1 MRNKK
6 ITGLCLTGLFSA
18 LLFFRLP
25 AYALE
30 YGPGCQDLNSCG
42 TPSNNPAYNTGWN
55 GAVGPGY
62 EGSNPS
68 GSRDENIFSGGPNS
82 DRAKKYLEEEK
93 DAVHVFDTY
102 FGGRWEQTAEG
113 SWKLLK
119 DDGHPVSSQWAY
131 VDGQTYLLDMYGIM
145 QTGFKKVNDKWY
157 YFNSVGAMKTGWL
170 LKNGKYYFMNADGSM
185 AYGWVNSQ
193 GSWYYLDQNTGV
205 MVTNSYTPDGRYV
218 NAEGVLV

>member
-18 LLFFRLP
+18 LLLFRLP

-42 TPSNNPAYNTGWN
+42 TPSNNPAYNTGWS
-55 GAVGPGY
+55 GGVGPGY

-82 DRAKKYLEEEK
+82 DQAKKYLEEEK
-93 DAVHVFDTY
+93 DAVYVFDTY

-119 DDGHPVSSQWAY
+119 DNGHPVSSQWAY

>member
-6 ITGLCLTGLFSA
+6 LTGLCLTGLFSA

-30 YGPGCQDLNSCG
+30 YGPGCQDIGPYG
-42 TPSNNPAYNTGWN
+42 TPSNNPAYNTGWS
-55 GAVGPGY
+55 GGVGPGY

-68 GSRDENIFSGGPNS
+68 GSQDENIFSGGPNS

-170 LKNGKYYFMNADGSM
+170 LKTGKYYFMNADGSM